1 VVVVVALTCLGESA
15 NLVHGRLRPSL
26 IQLPP
31 PPPVSPPSPPTIPPS
46 PPTPPPTLPPSPSPP
61 PSPGAGRFIAQNGTL
76 QIYRNNT
83 RLPIWV
89 LGFGNWRDR
98 DAGSVQGTSGTGAGT
113 VLTLSGQ
120 VRYDVLCTPT
130 ANKDTAH
137 ENASK
142 LRNGYAD
149 TPNDWKNIEMTGYV
163 EITSLASSDGDRDI
177 DMHGPTGHHTG
188 SGTTGCMGSCYHM
201 EVHASNGQNR
211 FGKENYHV
219 SYSYISWQ
227 AGPAGAADVIRQTN
241 GQGRRVGIK
250 FVGFNVGQS
259 RRLETWIDVG
269 GGINYSQTPVNRW
282 QLIRVQMD
290 NSDWGCC
297 QSLCNVAD
305 RQAIIW
311 GNPLVTYRW
320 DNMTGKLSL
329 ATVQEISP
337 PTTGFYN
344 VGAIVTPA

>member
-1 VVVVVALTCLGESA
+1 
-15 NLVHGRLRPSL
+15 
-26 IQLPP
+26 
-31 PPPVSPPSPPTIPPS
+31 
-46 PPTPPPTLPPSPSPP
+46 
-61 PSPGAGRFIAQNGTL
+61 
-76 QIYRNNT
+76 
-83 RLPIWV
+83 
-89 LGFGNWRDR
+89 
-98 DAGSVQGTSGTGAGT
+98 
-113 VLTLSGQ
+113 
-120 VRYDVLCTPT
+120 
-130 ANKDTAH
+130 
-137 ENASK
+137 
-142 LRNGYAD
+142 
-149 TPNDWKNIEMTGYV
+149 
-163 EITSLASSDGDRDI
+163 
-177 DMHGPTGHHTG
+177 MHGPTGHHTG

-211 FGKENYHV
+211 VGKENYHV
-219 SYSYISWQ
+219 NYSYISWQ

-297 QSLCNVAD
+297 QDLCRVAA

-320 DNMTGKLSL
+320 DNMTGRLSL
-329 ATVQEISP
+329 ATVQEIVP